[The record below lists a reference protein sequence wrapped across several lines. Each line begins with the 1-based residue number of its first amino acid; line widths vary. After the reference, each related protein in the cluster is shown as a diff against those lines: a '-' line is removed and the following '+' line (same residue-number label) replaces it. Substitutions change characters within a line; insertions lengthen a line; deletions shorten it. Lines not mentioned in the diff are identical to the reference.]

1 MLYLIKVD
9 YLLIQKTSKNNS
21 DKCISFIELIKEYKM
36 PISVD
41 FKTILRRIQE
51 GKSPEKE
58 LITLITPSTDFNS
71 YIKELLVNNFN
82 AIDSGVFAENS
93 LEKQFKIYLKQVQS
107 KISILF
113 FVGLFFPIG
122 LCILILFQLIN
133 LFFLILFVPI
143 YLIFLK
149 LLFQKFI
156 QKQSYLIGLIKS
168 FSSLEKKKFEE
179 FILFLKSFAT
189 NLKSNISP
197 ERAFLKS
204 YLQNRD
210 LITLLKE
217 PLKNYTS
224 HLLNF
229 SYSFKDILKII
240 RLESKELRYT
250 IILEAVEKFIS
261 KNSYFTSDKIKEI
274 LNIIIEH
281 QRLER
286 KLEIIMKGEK
296 FKIFFFIFLLPIIT
310 GAISGL
316 FPFLTI
322 INENLELIDNN
333 LINIFNNPLNFY
345 NIIIIVIVLMSSISI
360 TTYFFLEI
368 LYIKRK
374 FLTVLGSNT
383 FFFLIF
389 LISFFNISTFI

>member
-1 MLYLIKVD
+1 
-9 YLLIQKTSKNNS
+9 
-21 DKCISFIELIKEYKM
+21 M